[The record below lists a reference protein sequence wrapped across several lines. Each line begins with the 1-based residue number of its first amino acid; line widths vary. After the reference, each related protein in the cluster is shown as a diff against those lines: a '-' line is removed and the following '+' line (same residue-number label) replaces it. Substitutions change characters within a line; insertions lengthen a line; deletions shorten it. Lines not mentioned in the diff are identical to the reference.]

1 MAQNVGFSR
10 VQLYRRLVSI
20 TGHTPSELIRI
31 IRLRHA
37 EQLLAESQLT
47 VSEIA
52 YKVGF
57 SSIFQNVLK
66 IYLGIC
72 RANISEKTPLPISI
86 VFELIPWFYVLLL

>member
-57 SSIFQNVLK
+57 SSQRYFSKCFKDLFG
-66 IYLGIC
+66 YMP
-72 RANISEKTPLPISI
+72 SEYKRENTTPHKHRL
-86 VFELIPWFYVLLL
+86 